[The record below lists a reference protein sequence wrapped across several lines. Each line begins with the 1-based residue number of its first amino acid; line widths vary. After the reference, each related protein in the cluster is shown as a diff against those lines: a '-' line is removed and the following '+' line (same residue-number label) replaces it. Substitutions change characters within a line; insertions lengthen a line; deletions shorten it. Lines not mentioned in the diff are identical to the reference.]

1 MVADAFW
8 LLHMNNITMNIHLRV
23 FVWAYILISLEYIPK
38 SGIAVSYDKL
48 VQNLQV
54 LLRKDCIILHSP
66 RQRMRVPVSPH
77 LCQHLFFICLFLI
90 MTILVSVK

>member
-1 MVADAFW
+1 
-8 LLHMNNITMNIHLRV
+8 MNIHLRV

-54 LLRKDCIILHSP
+54 LLERTASFCIP
-66 RQRMRVPVSPH
+66 RQRMRVPVSH
-77 LCQHLFFICLFLI
+77 IFANICFSSVFFLI